1 MYAEKG
7 RGVSPSDL
15 KHKHF
20 WSVDLSQWLKGLGQI
35 IEGCHASNNSER
47 RQSVTLEKKKKTPT
61 ASLLLND
68 KWPCFLSQH
77 FWVSTNF
84 DKIYIKKKS
93 EFVFLI

>member
-1 MYAEKG
+1 MISGLGNSQAFAIAIQSVFVLDLAYVMYAEKG

-47 RQSVTLEKKKKTPT
+47 RQSVTLEKRKKHP
-61 ASLLLND
+61 L
-68 KWPCFLSQH
+68 PPYC
-77 FWVSTNF
+77 
-84 DKIYIKKKS
+84 
-93 EFVFLI
+93 